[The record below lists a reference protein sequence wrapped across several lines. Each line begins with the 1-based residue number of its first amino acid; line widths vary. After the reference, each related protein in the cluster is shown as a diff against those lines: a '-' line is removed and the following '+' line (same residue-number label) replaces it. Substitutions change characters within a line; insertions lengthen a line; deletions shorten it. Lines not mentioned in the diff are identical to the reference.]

1 MYELIDYDIKCY
13 WIEFLIPNYFA
24 SGRLITSQKCAIKKG
39 VTRVQTM
46 KNLKHSIKL
55 FICVITLALESCSTP
70 ESSINDQTTTQATPT
85 ETLSI
90 KPTSIESVPKNIKPT
105 GFKKTIV
112 LQGLERPWSMAYLPD
127 GALLITER
135 GGRIQ
140 LLRKG
145 ILERVDIGILPE
157 LFVSGQAGL
166 MDISLHPRYS
176 ENNFVYMTYSKGN
189 SQSNRSSILRAKFD
203 GKTFSNPQVIFE
215 VTPSK
220 SGNQHF
226 GSRIVWLPDETMLVA
241 IGDGGNPPL
250 EIDGEPS
257 RVQSQKLDSQ
267 LGKVLRL
274 NDDGSIPKDNPF
286 VKTANANPA
295 IWSYGHRN
303 IQGLFADRRSKQIW
317 ATEHGSRGG
326 DELNLVEAG
335 KNYGWPIVTFS
346 QEYTGG
352 EISHERSRPN
362 MVDPKL
368 VWTPAIAPSG
378 LMLYRGK
385 IFPDWQGNL
394 FVGGL
399 VSKDVIR
406 VKIENNKAII
416 QETIPIGQR
425 VRDVREGTDG
435 SIYILT
441 DEQSGQLIRLD
452 PKF

>member
-1 MYELIDYDIKCY
+1 
-13 WIEFLIPNYFA
+13 
-24 SGRLITSQKCAIKKG
+24 
-39 VTRVQTM
+39 M

-55 FICVITLALESCSTP
+55 FIWAIALALGSCSAP
-70 ESSINDQTTTQATPT
+70 ESNINNRATVKAPPT
-85 ETLSI
+85 EPTST
-90 KPTSIESVPKNIKPT
+90 KPTSIEQVTKNIKPT
-105 GFKKTIV
+105 GFKQAIV
-112 LQGLERPWSMAYLPD
+112 LQGLENPWGMAWLPD
-127 GALLITER
+127 GAILITER
-135 GGRIQ
+135 SGRIQ
-140 LLRKG
+140 ILRNG
-145 ILERVDIGILPE
+145 ILERVEIGIIPE

-176 ENNFVYMTYSKGN
+176 ENNFVYITYSKGGF
-189 SQSNRSSILRAKFD
+189 QSNRTSILRAKFD
-203 GKTFSNPQVIFE
+203 GKSFSNSQVIFE

-250 EIDGEPS
+250 EIDGELS
-257 RVQSQKLDSQ
+257 RFQAQKLGSQ

-286 VKTANANPA
+286 TKTANANLA

-303 IQGLFADRRSKQIW
+303 IQGLFADRLSKQIW
-317 ATEHGSRGG
+317 ATEHGSKGG
-326 DELNLVEAG
+326 DELNLVGAG

-352 EISHERSRPN
+352 EISNETSRPD
-362 MVDPKL
+362 MIDPKL
-368 VWTPAIAPSG
+368 VWTSTIAPSG
-378 LMLYRGK
+378 LMLYRGE

-399 VSKDVIR
+399 VSKEVIR
-406 VKIENNKAII
+406 IKIENNKAVI

-425 VRDVREGTDG
+425 VRDVREGKDG
-435 SIYILT
+435 FIYILT
-441 DEQSGQLIRLD
+441 DEQSGQLIRLE

>member
-1 MYELIDYDIKCY
+1 MLDKK
-13 WIEFLIPNYFA
+13 EFM
-24 SGRLITSQKCAIKKG
+24 RLQ
-39 VTRVQTM
+39 VM

-55 FICVITLALESCSTP
+55 FICAIALALESCSAP
-70 ESSINDQTTTQATPT
+70 ELNTNDRTSPQVMSTKPA
-85 ETLSI
+85 SI
-90 KPTSIESVPKNIKPT
+90 KPTSGDPVAKNRKPA
-105 GFKKTIV
+105 GFKQTIV
-112 LQGLERPWSMAYLPD
+112 LQGLERPWGMAWLPD

-135 GGRIQ
+135 GGRMQ

-145 ILERVDIGILPE
+145 VLERVEIGTIPD
-157 LFVSGQAGL
+157 LFVAGQAGL

-176 ENNFVYMTYSKGN
+176 ENNFVYLTYSKGN
-189 SQSNRSSILRAKFD
+189 FQSNRTSILRAKFD
-203 GKTFSNPQVIFE
+203 GKTFSNPQIIFE

-220 SGNQHF
+220 SGDQHF

-250 EIDGEPS
+250 EIDGELS
-257 RVQSQKLDSQ
+257 RFQAQKLDSQ
-267 LGKVLRL
+267 LGKILRL

-286 VKTANANPA
+286 VKTAKANPA

-303 IQGLFADRRSKQIW
+303 IQGLFADPRTKQVW
-317 ATEHGSRGG
+317 ETEHGSRGG

-346 QEYTGG
+346 KEYTGG
-352 EISHERSRPN
+352 EISNKTSRPD

-378 LMLYRGK
+378 LMLYGGE

-399 VSKDVIR
+399 VAKQVIR
-406 VKIENNKAII
+406 IKTENNKAVI

-435 SIYILT
+435 FIYILT
-441 DEQSGQLIRLD
+441 DEQSGQLIRLE

>member
-1 MYELIDYDIKCY
+1 
-13 WIEFLIPNYFA
+13 
-24 SGRLITSQKCAIKKG
+24 
-39 VTRVQTM
+39 M

-55 FICVITLALESCSTP
+55 FICTIALALESCSPP
-70 ESSINDQTTTQATPT
+70 ELHINDRTPPQVMST
-85 ETLSI
+85 EPASI
-90 KPTSIESVPKNIKPT
+90 KPTSSDLGAKNLKPT
-105 GFKKTIV
+105 GFKQTIV
-112 LQGLERPWSMAYLPD
+112 LQGLERPWGMAWLPD

-135 GGRIQ
+135 GGRMQ

-145 ILERVDIGILPE
+145 VLERVEIGTIPE
-157 LFVSGQAGL
+157 LFVAGQAGL

-176 ENNFVYMTYSKGN
+176 ENNFVYLTYSKGN
-189 SQSNRSSILRAKFD
+189 FQSNRTSILRAKFD
-203 GKTFSNPQVIFE
+203 GKTFSNPQIIFE

-220 SGNQHF
+220 SGDQHF

-250 EIDGEPS
+250 EIDGELS
-257 RVQSQKLDSQ
+257 RFQAQKLDSQ
-267 LGKVLRL
+267 LGKILRL

-286 VKTANANPA
+286 VKTAQANPA

-303 IQGLFADRRSKQIW
+303 IQGLFADRQSKQVW
-317 ATEHGSRGG
+317 ETEHGSRGG

-346 QEYTGG
+346 KEYTGG
-352 EISHERSRPN
+352 EISNKTSRPD

-378 LMLYRGK
+378 LVLYRGE

-399 VSKDVIR
+399 VAKEVIR
-406 VKIENNKAII
+406 IKTENNKAVI

-435 SIYILT
+435 FIYILT
-441 DEQSGQLIRLD
+441 DERSGQLIRLE